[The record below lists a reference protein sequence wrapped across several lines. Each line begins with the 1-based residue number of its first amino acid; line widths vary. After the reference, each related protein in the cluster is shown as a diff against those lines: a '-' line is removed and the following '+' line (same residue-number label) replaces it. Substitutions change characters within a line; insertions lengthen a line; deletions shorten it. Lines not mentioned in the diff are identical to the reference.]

1 MAEESTRGRA
11 SGAPHGLKIR
21 ELAGEGA
28 TRSIQELVFSE
39 DSCEKVVLGRS
50 PKCDVVVADPSV
62 SRYHAEIV
70 RTPDGFLLVDL
81 DSANGVWV
89 DDRRVKEYRLGDQQ
103 RFALGAVVFEL
114 LLIPGDTDNDR
125 KGLLSSE
132 GEEQRT
138 LQQETM
144 RSSSGRE
151 VEQVVATEEVMCQP
165 PEHPRSCIGVTD
177 VLCREG
183 ELVHAAGN
191 QPILLDGSDAVWFV
205 QTGKLELFTV
215 GVEEGRPSGA
225 RTHFMTILSG
235 QLMFGMDLEGF
246 GIGSGFVAVGKIGT
260 ELRRLRVSRLQELAG
275 DRRYTTQIASLVDAW
290 VTGLSQSLTREIVPG
305 PRVEVILTG
314 DEEEVEL
321 ENQQRASANHGVL
334 WLDVV
339 HGNLLFVGM
348 EELLFRK
355 EQARERDEHPSMEV
369 SFRHLL
375 ADVWRGEKGP
385 PLFPIT
391 TETWIE
397 ASNTADLTTSLH
409 VFSSD
414 SMVSD
419 PALWRGL
426 EVFHE
431 ILCHCEFIN
440 KRLAAVDE
448 LNRLK
453 SKAEY
458 SEAARKAACRE
469 IVQVMEELTPGR
481 AAYDLTEVEEPIFAA
496 CCLVGLAMGT
506 QMKAG
511 PDRGRPA
518 SFNDR
523 VAAIAMASQCRSRLV
538 ALRGDWWRHDQGPF
552 IARIEGSDTPVALL
566 PKGATTYEMVDPTD
580 GGRRLV
586 DEHVADEL
594 EPFAHVL
601 YRPFP
606 DGPLNAWH
614 LVRFGSQGLASDLW
628 MLLVMGVSLGLLGAL
643 TPVVTGRLFDTAIP
657 QADRGLLLQYTT
669 ALFVAALLMAA
680 FKITRNIAVLRLQ
693 GKIDYSTQAA
703 LWDRLLNLPSTFF
716 RGYTAGDLATRAAGI
731 GDIRSLVA
739 GAGSSAILGALSSVF
754 YVVLMFYYSISLAML
769 AVGLTAVFIGFT
781 SAADYVQL
789 RYHRDQL
796 LLHGRISGLVLQLI
810 SGVAKLR
817 VSGAENHALHVWAKD
832 FAAQRRAQLKIGRL
846 QNTIAVFTS
855 GFPVFSSM
863 AVFLVLATVQEA
875 ATARGMPPL
884 LTTGEFIAFTA
895 AFTAFLFAMQ
905 ALGDASLSLLRV
917 VPIYERLKPIVTTPA
932 EIDES
937 KAYPGILKGGIE
949 LSHIHFR
956 YHDEGPWILED
967 ANLKILPGELVALVG
982 PSGCGKSTMMRLML
996 GFETPQKG
1004 TVYYDGQDL
1013 KSLDLREVRQQLGVV
1028 LQGSQLLPESV
1039 YRNIVGSMD
1048 LSIDDAWEAVRLVGL
1063 AQDIEEMPMGMHT
1076 FVSEGGGN
1084 FSGGQQQRLMIARAL
1099 VRRPRIIFLDE
1110 ATSALDN
1117 RSQEI
1122 VTESMEQLQATR
1134 LVIAHR
1140 LSTIRNADRIC
1151 YMEKGRI
1158 AEMGTFDEL
1167 MELGGRFWK
1176 LARRQMA

>member
-1 MAEESTRGRA
+1 MMVEDNTRDWA
-11 SGAPHGLKIR
+11 SGALHGLKIR
-21 ELAGEGA
+21 ELAREGA
-28 TRSIQELVFSE
+28 SGSAQELVFS
-39 DSCEKVVLGRS
+39 DDRCEKVVMGRS

-89 DDRRVKEYRLGDQQ
+89 DDRRVKKHRLGDQQ

-114 LLIPGDTDNDR
+114 LLIPGEAGADR
-125 KGLLSSE
+125 KGLASGE
-132 GEEQRT
+132 GEEQRKI
-138 LQQETM
+138 QQEIM
-144 RSSSGRE
+144 MSAGRQA
-151 VEQVVATEEVMCQP
+151 EQVAETEEVMQQP
-165 PEHPRSCIGVTD
+165 TEHPPSCIGVTD
-177 VLCREG
+177 IFCREG
-183 ELVHAAGN
+183 ALVHAAGN
-191 QPILLDGSDAVWFV
+191 QPVLLDGSDTAWFV
-205 QTGKLELFTV
+205 QTGKVEVFTV
-215 GVEEGRPSGA
+215 GVEEGKPSGA

-235 QLMFGMDLEGF
+235 QLMFGMDLESF
-246 GIGSGFVAVGKIGT
+246 GMGSGFVAVGKIGT
-260 ELRRLRVSRLQELAG
+260 ELRRLQVSRLQELAD
-275 DRRYTTQIASLVDAW
+275 DRRYATQLASLVDAW
-290 VTGLSQSLTREIVPG
+290 VTGLSQSLIREIVPG

-321 ENQQRASANHGVL
+321 ENQQRARANQGVL

-339 HGNLLFVGM
+339 HGNLLFIGM
-348 EELLFRK
+348 EELLLWQ
-355 EQARERDEHPSMEV
+355 EQARERDEPKQV

-375 ADVWRGEKGP
+375 TAAWHGDRGR

-397 ASNTADLTTSLH
+397 ASNAADLTTSMH

-458 SEAARKAACRE
+458 SEAARKAAYRE

-481 AAYDLTEVEEPIFAA
+481 ATCDLAGDKDAIFAA
-496 CCLVGLAMGT
+496 CCLVGKAMGI
-506 QMKAG
+506 QVKAT
-511 PDRGRPA
+511 PDPGRPA

-523 VAAIAMASQCRSRLV
+523 VAAIAMASQCRSRTV
-538 ALRGDWWRHDQGPF
+538 TLRGDWWRHDLGPF
-552 IARIEGSDTPVALL
+552 IARVEGTDKPVALL
-566 PKGATTYEMVDPTD
+566 PKGSTTYEMVDPID
-580 GGRRLV
+580 GSRRPA

-594 EPFAHVL
+594 APFAHVL

-606 DGPLNAWH
+606 DGPLKAWH
-614 LVRFGSQGLASDLW
+614 LVRFGLRGLAADLW
-628 MLLVMGVSLGLLGAL
+628 MLLVMGVTLGLLGAL
-643 TPVVTGRLFDTAIP
+643 TPAITGRLFDTAIP

-680 FKITRNIAVLRLQ
+680 FKITRNIAVLRVQ
-693 GKIDYSTQAA
+693 SKIDYSTQAA

-731 GDIRSLVA
+731 GDIRRLVA

-754 YVVLMFYYSISLAML
+754 YVVLMFYYSVSLAVL

-781 SAADYVQL
+781 AVADYVQL

-855 GFPVFSSM
+855 GFPIFSSM
-863 AVFLVLATVQEA
+863 AVFLVLMTMQEA

-895 AFTAFLFAMQ
+895 AFTAFLYAMQ

-917 VPIYERLKPIVTTPA
+917 VPIYERLKPIVTTRS

-937 KAYPGILKGGIE
+937 KAYPGTLKGGVE

-967 ANLKILPGELVALVG
+967 AKLEILPGEFVALVG

-996 GFETPQKG
+996 GFETPEKG

-1028 LQGSQLLPESV
+1028 LQGSQLLPESM
-1039 YRNIVGSMD
+1039 YRNIVGSLD
-1048 LSIDDAWEAVRLVGL
+1048 LSIDDAWEAARLVGL

-1076 FVSEGGGN
+1076 FVSEGGGGL
-1084 FSGGQQQRLMIARAL
+1084 SGGQQQRLMIARAL

-1151 YMEKGRI
+1151 YMERGRI
-1158 AEMGTFDEL
+1158 IEMGTFDEL
-1167 MELGGRFWK
+1167 MELGGRFWR